1 MTPSRAELMD
11 ACAVTTVSAA
21 AGTAAAATVGAA
33 AVSAD
38 HVASSDAAGEEF
50 EAAGEEIEV
59 DGEAIEG
66 AACGVIAAGVS
77 DICEG
82 TAGDRTAHG
91 RRAIVLTSLARP
103 SCAVWSVR
111 RLASRRGAGV
121 AP

>member
-1 MTPSRAELMD
+1 MD

-21 AGTAAAATVGAA
+21 AATAAAATAG
-33 AVSAD
+33 AD
-38 HVASSDAAGEEF
+38 HVASSGAAGEGF

>member
-21 AGTAAAATVGAA
+21 AVTAAAATVGAA

-66 AACGVIAAGVS
+66 AACGVIAAG
-77 DICEG
+77 

-91 RRAIVLTSLARP
+91 RHAIVLTSLARP
-103 SCAVWSVR
+103 SCAAWSVR
-111 RLASRRGAGV
+111 RLASRRGAGA